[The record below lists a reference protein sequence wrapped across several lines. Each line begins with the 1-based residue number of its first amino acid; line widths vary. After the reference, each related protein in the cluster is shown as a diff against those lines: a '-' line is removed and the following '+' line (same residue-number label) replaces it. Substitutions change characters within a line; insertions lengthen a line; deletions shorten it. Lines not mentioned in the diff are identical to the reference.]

1 MDARTSRP
9 GRFRE
14 VGCVG
19 IPRAHVVH
27 PLDALLKH
35 FQAIRLRRAG
45 ELATAHAH
53 TPAESTLR
61 LPAKCQALVRPELPH
76 SVSFAALTSTSARHR
91 VMSPWRTQRFVHHM
105 HCLSAKVSRYAFDAG
120 GRGRAPCCNDQQP
133 LHAKHLRHPQHR
145 STAPQPRRQRP
156 LFATSHPIC

>member
-1 MDARTSRP
+1 M
-9 GRFRE
+9 
-14 VGCVG
+14 
-19 IPRAHVVH
+19 VH

-45 ELATAHAH
+45 ELANAH

-91 VMSPWRTQRFVHHM
+91 VMSPWRT
-105 HCLSAKVSRYAFDAG
+105 
-120 GRGRAPCCNDQQP
+120 
-133 LHAKHLRHPQHR
+133 
-145 STAPQPRRQRP
+145 
-156 LFATSHPIC
+156 